1 MTVLIEH
8 LLINKSPIIS
18 VTPTDTLE
26 YAVSLM
32 IEHDYTQLPVYENGQ
47 LAKPAKFVTSHAIT
61 RATRIFNSA
70 LNQFH
75 VSDALVEARTVQ
87 IDDDLFSK
95 MNDILLSEA
104 VIVLNS
110 QNEVQGILTN
120 YDTTQYFRSRAE
132 DLILIEDIETTLKDH
147 LRSVL
152 GGDEENPDSP
162 LQQAINALSN
172 PTDAIKE
179 KCNRA
184 FRSFCAENKL
194 TPSSGDLEK
203 VTQIPFQDNRG
214 AKKFSDLTLG
224 DYINLA
230 LARETWGKLEPQFN
244 IEKDA
249 FKNMMEGVRKT
260 RNKLMHFNPDFST
273 VERDGLKFCANWF
286 KSHQPPLNPDI
297 ERNNTY
303 NTVSPIQVNGDI
315 GMIPNHNELDTEE
328 DNTSEPELDEIESK
342 QTDNKYAPL
351 ALYLSKKKEER
362 ITLSFTDIEEIIQ
375 DKLPAAAREHRSWW
389 ANDKTSHVQSK
400 QWIKARRRVAYINF
414 NEEKVVFALTKEKEW
429 AYIDFFSHII
439 QLLNE
444 KHADMPLSKSRPNG
458 QQGHVLANFPQG
470 YLSLGVSFAS
480 KNRLRLE
487 LYIDK
492 ENEAANLFVFHYL
505 KSCKIEIEDAL
516 GYELEWEELPGKQA
530 CRIAV
535 YTQGSIKSSGED
547 LAQLVNWVAEKAPVF
562 YQILNEK
569 LENMPAQSIQSL
581 KNTNADCA
589 D

>member
-8 LLINKSPIIS
+8 LLNNKSPIIS
-18 VTPTDTLE
+18 VTPTDSLE

-32 IEHDYTQLPVYENGQ
+32 VEHDYTQLPVYENGQ
-47 LAKPAKFVTSHAIT
+47 LIKPAKFVTSHAIT
-61 RATRIFNSA
+61 RATRIFNSG
-70 LNQFH
+70 LNQLR

-110 QNEVQGILTN
+110 HDEVQGILTN

-172 PTDAIKE
+172 PTDTIKE
-179 KCNRA
+179 KCKNA
-184 FRSFCAENKL
+184 FRRFCAQNQINP
-194 TPSSGDLEK
+194 TQLETDY
-203 VTQIPFQDNRG
+203 VIQIPFQNNRG
-214 AKKFSDLTLG
+214 TKKFSDLTLG

-230 LARETWGKLEPQFN
+230 LARETWDKLNPQFG

-260 RNKLMHFNPDFST
+260 RNKLMHFNPDILA
-273 VERDGLKFCANWF
+273 VERDGLRFCANWF
-286 KSHQPPLNPDI
+286 KNHQPPVNPEI
-297 ERNNTY
+297 EKEIDKPAH
-303 NTVSPIQVNGDI
+303 SIQATENVGFE
-315 GMIPNHNELDTEE
+315 PNQDELDLEE
-328 DNTSEPELDEIESK
+328 DNTPEQELEEFESK

-351 ALYLSKKKEER
+351 ALYLIKSKEDR
-362 ITLSFTDIEEIIQ
+362 ITLSFDEIEDIIQ

-389 ANDKTSHVQSK
+389 ANDKNSHVQSK
-400 QWIKARRRVAYINF
+400 QWLKAGRRVASINF
-414 NEEKVVFALTKEKEW
+414 NEEKVVFANTKESGW
-429 AYIDFFSHII
+429 AYIDFFSRMTQI
-439 QLLNE
+439 LNE
-444 KHADMPLSKSRPNG
+444 KYADFPLSKSRPNG
-458 QQGHVLANFPQG
+458 KQWHVLATLPSG
-470 YLSLGVSFAS
+470 HLRLIVSFAS

-492 ENEAANLFVFHYL
+492 GNEAENLSVFHHL
-505 KSCKIEIEDAL
+505 KSFQNEIEQAL
-516 GYELEWEELPGKQA
+516 GYELEWEELPGKKA

-535 YTQGSIKSSGED
+535 YTQGSIKNSEED
-547 LAQLVNWVAEKAPVF
+547 LARIINWTTDKAPKF
-562 YQILNEK
+562 YQKLSEIIEK
-569 LENMPAQSIQSL
+569 Y
-581 KNTNADCA
+581 
-589 D
+589 

>member
-1 MTVLIEH
+1 MTILIEQ

-26 YAVSLM
+26 FAVSLM

-47 LAKPAKFVTSHAIT
+47 LGKHPKFVTSHSIT

-70 LNQFH
+70 LNQLR
-75 VSDALVEARTVQ
+75 VDDALVEARTVKV
-87 IDDDLFSK
+87 DDDLFSK
-95 MNDILLSEA
+95 MNDILLAEA

-110 QNEVQGILTN
+110 HDEVQGILTN

-132 DLILIEDIETTLKDH
+132 DLILVENIENTLKDH
-147 LRSVL
+147 LRSVF
-152 GGDEENPDSP
+152 GGDEENPEGP

-172 PTDAIKE
+172 PTDTIKD

-184 FRSFCAENKL
+184 FRSFCAEKKLDFSSEDLNK
-194 TPSSGDLEK
+194 
-203 VTQIPFQDNRG
+203 VIQIPFQDNRG

-230 LARETWGKLEPQFN
+230 LARETWDKLKPQFN

-260 RNKLMHFNPDFST
+260 RNKLMHFNPDFSA
-273 VERDGLKFCANWF
+273 VERDGLRFCANWF
-286 KSHQPPLNPDI
+286 KSHQPPVNLESEGTNSDQAPH
-297 ERNNTY
+297 
-303 NTVSPIQVNGDI
+303 SIQVTGDVVI
-315 GMIPNHNELDTEE
+315 TPNQPELDTE
-328 DNTSEPELDEIESK
+328 DDSTPEQEIDEIESK

-351 ALYLSKKKEER
+351 ALFLSKTKEER
-362 ITLSFTDIEEIIQ
+362 ITLSFTEIEKIIR

-389 ANDKTSHVQSK
+389 ANDTTSHVQSK
-400 QWIKARRRVAYINF
+400 QWIKAGRRVASINF
-414 NEEKVVFALTKEKEW
+414 NEEKVIFALTKEKEW
-429 AYIDFFSHII
+429 AYIDFFSRIV

-444 KHADMPLSKSRPNG
+444 KHPEMPLSKSRPNG
-458 QQGHVLANFPQG
+458 KQGHILANFPQG
-470 YLSLGVSFAS
+470 YLELGVSFAS

-492 ENEAANLFVFHYL
+492 ENEAKNLSIFRYL
-505 KSCKIEIEDAL
+505 KSCQNEIEEAL

-547 LAQLVNWVAEKAPVF
+547 LARLVNWVAEKAPGF
-562 YQILNEK
+562 YQTLNEK
-569 LENMPAQSIQSL
+569 LEKMPVQSNNFP
-581 KNTNADCA
+581 KANNADHA